1 MAYRSNCHPGIT
13 PPALPTGG
21 IAPRLESL
29 TKPARRAVPPETA
42 PPPKPSLFSDLSDDD
57 RVRVMALG
65 RQVPMAKGHVAIPQD
80 SKGNAFYLIQS
91 GVFAYRKSS
100 PSGLVFE
107 LGKASAGEFFGEN
120 ILLVNYPCEVE
131 VVAATDACV
140 HVFRAVDFRG
150 VLSQH
155 PSIARRMLDEL
166 TARINRFANLSFE
179 LATMKLDVRL
189 RRTIRDLARQT
200 DQWYDGGIIRPAPT
214 HAELAAMLGTTR
226 EVVSRS
232 MVTLTRVGAITTG
245 RQQIQIRSI
254 ELLRDDNETVVVM

>member
-1 MAYRSNCHPGIT
+1 MVMAYRSNCHPGIT

-29 TKPARRAVPPETA
+29 TKP
-42 PPPKPSLFSDLSDDD
+42 
-57 RVRVMALG
+57 
-65 RQVPMAKGHVAIPQD
+65 
-80 SKGNAFYLIQS
+80 
-91 GVFAYRKSS
+91 
-100 PSGLVFE
+100 
-107 LGKASAGEFFGEN
+107 
-120 ILLVNYPCEVE
+120 
-131 VVAATDACV
+131 
-140 HVFRAVDFRG
+140 
-150 VLSQH
+150 
-155 PSIARRMLDEL
+155 ARRMLDEL